1 MINKGILLRLLFLVS
16 IILNLLFT
24 AQIFVSNSSV
34 ISSNSRNAVNI
45 PVFANGNIQYMEDV
59 YRCLEETGAE
69 GVMTAGI
76 FHSVCTMFIISP
88 KDLLRSM
95 SSYLSILY
103 IFVVHR

>member
-1 MINKGILLRLLFLVS
+1 
-16 IILNLLFT
+16 
-24 AQIFVSNSSV
+24 
-34 ISSNSRNAVNI
+34 
-45 PVFANGNIQYMEDV
+45 MEDV

-88 KDLLRSM
+88 KDLLGSM